1 MSISPPSAPLENASA
16 DESAADSLQKQLA
29 TLPKRLLAGL
39 LARACRR
46 ARALFDFPEDDV
58 LRRLCLDTMDAVIRE
73 AENVAAGKKAVYL
86 GPLTALCRAA
96 GDAVD
101 EANGSS
107 GRASRIVELTRELVE
122 LLREDINGQGDLE
135 SSAERIARLLADIDE
150 SLPSARVIDRLVF
163 DVGVL
168 QRVGTGAAE
177 TIDVSPS
184 GPLGP
189 LWSVPAPDNPL
200 EQVSL
205 GDAADEWRWIHEQHS
220 TGNFDAYIGK
230 HVAVYQRQVL
240 GATRDVDL
248 LREVLVERYQIA
260 PERIVF
266 VYID

>member
-1 MSISPPSAPLENASA
+1 MSISPPSAPLESPCTDDGTA
-16 DESAADSLQKQLA
+16 DAIQKRLAA
-29 TLPKRLLAGL
+29 LPKRLLAGV

-46 ARALFDFPEDDV
+46 ARALFDLPQDDLV
-58 LRRLCLDTMDAVIRE
+58 RRLCLDTMDAVIRQ
-73 AENVAAGKKAVYL
+73 AENVATGKKALYV

-96 GDAVD
+96 GDVVD
-101 EANGSS
+101 EASGSS
-107 GRASRIVELTRELVE
+107 GRGSRIVELARELVE
-122 LLREDINGQGDLE
+122 LLREEIKGQGDLE
-135 SSAERIARLLADIDE
+135 SSVERIARLLADMDE
-150 SLPSARVIDRLVF
+150 GLPSPHVIDGLLA

-168 QRVGTGAAE
+168 QRVGTGAVE

-189 LWSVPAPDNPL
+189 LWPVPAPNSPL
-200 EQVSL
+200 EQAAFDGV
-205 GDAADEWRWIHEQHS
+205 ADEWRWIHEQRS
-220 TGNFDAYIGK
+220 TGKFDDYIGK
-230 HVAVYQRQVL
+230 HVAVYQHQIL